1 MIVIRRTTMIV
12 ATLLLIT
19 AGCSGAPEEA
29 THAQAE
35 TVQAKVVEVVTV
47 KKETAPIFME
57 LTGIMEAKREAV
69 LPFGTGGTI
78 SSIDAVKGAKI
89 TEGQLLA
96 TLDTRYFQKEVEA
109 ASSQVAE
116 AAARKSKTL
125 RGATEQ
131 AVEQQRLQ
139 VTSAQNQLTKAKQEF
154 ETGERLLAGGAIS
167 QSEMDQRKRELT
179 NAEISVKNAQ
189 LALDSLL
196 RAAEPEDV
204 AMANASITQAASQVE
219 RAKKSMDDAKIE
231 APFAGTVVDVY
242 KQVGEQ
248 VSPGEQMIHV
258 VDLSEGKVTLDV
270 ANDAIALFSING
282 KVQVV
287 TQDQESREGS
297 ITFVSPVIDKQTGR
311 YRVEVTVPNSDGTL
325 RGGMPATVKVPRP
338 INGFLVPLESVGV
351 SQSTNYVMAVV
362 DGVIVKKEVKTGQLT
377 GDHIEILSGINA
389 GDQLLKNG
397 ITFYVEGQ
405 KVEARGE

>member
-1 MIVIRRTTMIV
+1 MNRRTTMIL
-12 ATLLLIT
+12 ASLLLVT

-29 THAQAE
+29 NQAQAE
-35 TVQAKVVEVVTV
+35 TVQAKVVDVVTV
-47 KKETAPIFME
+47 KKETTPVFME
-57 LTGIMEAKREAV
+57 MTGIMEAKREAV

-78 SSIDAVKGAKI
+78 SSIGAVKGAKI

-96 TLDTRYFQKEVEA
+96 TLDTRYYQKEVEA

-125 RGATEQ
+125 KGATEE

-139 VTSAQNQLTKAKQEF
+139 VTSAQNQLTKAKQEV
-154 ETGERLLAGGAIS
+154 ETGEKLLAGGAIS
-167 QSEMDQRKRELT
+167 QSEMDQRRRELT

-196 RAAEPEDV
+196 RTAEPEDV

-219 RAKKSMDDAKIE
+219 RAKKSMDDARIE
-231 APFAGTVVDVY
+231 APFAGTVVDVF

-258 VDLSEGKVTLDV
+258 VDLSEVKVTLDV
-270 ANDAIALFSING
+270 TNDAIALFSKNG

-287 TQDQESREGS
+287 SQDQESREGT

-311 YRVEVTVPNSDGTL
+311 YRVEVAVSNPNETL
-325 RGGMPATVKVPRP
+325 RGGMSATIKVQRP

-351 SQSTNYVMAVV
+351 SKSSNYVMAVV
-362 DGVIVKKEVKTGQLT
+362 DGVVVKKEVAIGQLT
-377 GDHIEILSGINA
+377 GDHIEILSGIND
-389 GDQLLKNG
+389 GDQLLKSG

>member
-1 MIVIRRTTMIV
+1 MIL
-12 ATLLLIT
+12 ASLLLVT

-29 THAQAE
+29 NLAQAE

-47 KKETAPIFME
+47 KKESTPVFME

-78 SSIDAVKGAKI
+78 SSIGAVKGAKI

-96 TLDTRYFQKEVEA
+96 TLDTRYYQKEVEA

-125 RGATEQ
+125 KGATEE

-139 VTSAQNQLTKAKQEF
+139 VTSAQNQLTKAKQEV
-154 ETGERLLAGGAIS
+154 ETGEKLLAGGAIS
-167 QSEMDQRKRELT
+167 QSEMDQRRRELT

-204 AMANASITQAASQVE
+204 AMANASIKQAASQVE
-219 RAKKSMDDAKIE
+219 RAKKSMDDARIA
-231 APFAGTVVDVY
+231 APFAGTVVDVF

-258 VDLSEGKVTLDV
+258 VDLSEVKVTLDV
-270 ANDAIALFSING
+270 TNDAIALFSKNG

-287 TQDQESREGS
+287 SQDQESREGT

-311 YRVEVTVPNSDGTL
+311 YRVEVAVSNPNGTL
-325 RGGMPATVKVPRP
+325 RGGMSATIKVQRP
-338 INGFLVPLESVGV
+338 IKGFLVPLESVGV
-351 SQSTNYVMAVV
+351 SKSSNYVMAVV
-362 DGVIVKKEVKTGQLT
+362 DGVVVKKEVAIGQLT
-377 GDHIEILSGINA
+377 GDHIEILSGIND
-389 GDQLLKNG
+389 GDQLLKSG